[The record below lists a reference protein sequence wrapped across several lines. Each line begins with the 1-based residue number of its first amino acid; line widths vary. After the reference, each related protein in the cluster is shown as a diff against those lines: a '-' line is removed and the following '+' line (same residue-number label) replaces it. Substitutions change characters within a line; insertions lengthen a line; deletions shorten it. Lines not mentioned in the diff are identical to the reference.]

1 MQIKR
6 STIAYYSAR
15 NGIYRERK
23 HVKST
28 LTLLAVCL
36 LAIGMSGFVVSQS
49 VRRDRVAA
57 KAQPISGLV
66 VASATI
72 PATPAP
78 TITTVKPVAASPQ
91 SAEMNSLSAV
101 VQVATAQNKASSWG
115 VGVYDLQTKTWLLR
129 DNVQQQMNSASLYKL
144 YVAYALSQKVPFAEW
159 ATTQMGGQ
167 SLQTC
172 VDLMLRVSD
181 NDCGNAVGAFVG
193 WRAID
198 TTIHA
203 AGFVGTTLNRTSG
216 PVTNVDDTTRFT
228 AALYQGKL
236 FDKPATDFI
245 LASLHN
251 QQYRSAIP
259 AGCDG
264 CKTYNKTGIE
274 GGSAHDTAVVVS
286 GNRSYVVTIMSE
298 GGSYTKI
305 ASIERAIQTV
315 ISPPKP

>member
-1 MQIKR
+1 MKR
-6 STIAYYSAR
+6 STIAYYSVR
-15 NGIYRERK
+15 NGTYRERK

-28 LTLLAVCL
+28 FMLLAVCL
-36 LAIGMSGFVVSQS
+36 LAVGMTGLVVSQS
-49 VRRDRVAA
+49 VRRDRVTA
-57 KAQPISGLV
+57 KAQPING
-66 VASATI
+66 AIATTDAI

-78 TITTVKPVAASPQ
+78 TITTVKPAAVSPQ

-129 DNVQQQMNSASLYKL
+129 NNVQQQMNSASLYKL
-144 YVAYALSQKVPFAEW
+144 FVAYGLSQKVPFADW
-159 ATTQMGGQ
+159 ATTQVGDQ

-181 NDCGNAVGAFVG
+181 NVCGNAIGTFVG

-198 TTIHA
+198 SAAHA
-203 AGFVGTTLNRTSG
+203 AGFVGTSLNRTSG
-216 PVTNVDDTTRFT
+216 PVTNVDDMTRFT

-245 LASLHN
+245 LMSLHN
-251 QQYRSAIP
+251 QQYRSGIP

-264 CKTYNKTGIE
+264 CTTYNKTGDD
-274 GGSAHDTAVVVS
+274 GNVAHDTAVVVS
-286 GNRSYVVTIMSE
+286 GSRNYVVTIMSE
-298 GGSYTKI
+298 DGSYAKI
-305 ASIERAIQTV
+305 ASVERAIQTV
-315 ISPPKP
+315 INPPRP